1 MYNVIIYNST
11 GFDAVNIPRS
21 PAVIEAAATSA
32 LTLPAIDVVQ
42 NYFLTSVT
50 VKTTFDAIK
59 YADYCK
65 VGDFYYFVT
74 NIRMTSPD
82 VAILTITPDGLTSAL
97 ALGSL
102 QAIDGMTE
110 RRRVTNSEDTMGAF
124 TSDDA
129 LLAPQEPL
137 KLVIG
142 ANLFAGASSTVS
154 APYVESLIDLK
165 TLQDN
170 FTDNNF
176 TGRTFVDP
184 TDSEAK
190 VTVPAVN
197 SLTGTTTVFRVGTYV
212 LPSTK
217 TELYKYTKVQEA
229 IGLARA
235 LGVESAIISQ
245 KNLPTRY
252 MDIIETDDGSVTT
265 ISGKVEEESTG
276 LAVNY
281 ATVKNKRLLYGVYNR
296 YGIMSASGA
305 SAEFNPEDIV
315 STLNGS
321 PSVKMKVDPRPD
333 GKPYFRYSSYL
344 GDSSDDG
351 FWRNCIDGLSWADTP
366 LVYSGKSGSYMDEWN
381 YKYSR
386 NSSAI
391 SMNATSEIY
400 QRNLKTNTIPS
411 VVGASMG
418 FIGSLLGAAPGDWSG
433 IGQAGS
439 KAVGAW
445 TAAYNEA
452 TNFDATVQQYKNARN
467 QELANFGFSQSVV
480 SPVLSFPYNASVIRD
495 MLGNG
500 IVNYRYRYSDND
512 ISRIDKLLTMY
523 GYVDRRKFKIEMFDA
538 HEDFEYLQLSGVSII
553 GSSLPRW
560 WRDIIKVQL
569 NTGFRM
575 WHVKP
580 SVIYYGG

>member
-1 MYNVIIYNST
+1 MYSVTIYNST

-21 PAVIEAAATSA
+21 ASVIGAAAASTA
-32 LTLPAIDVVQ
+32 TLPAIDVVQ

-65 VGDFYYFVT
+65 IGDFYYFISGVS
-74 NIRMTSPD
+74 MTSPD
-82 VAILTITPDGLTSAL
+82 VAVLSLTPDGLTSAI
-97 ALGSL
+97 ASGQL

-110 RRRVTNSEDTMGAF
+110 RRRVTEAEDTMGAF

-142 ANLFAGASSTVS
+142 DDLFGGASSTVS

-170 FTDNNF
+170 FTDNKF

-184 TDSEAK
+184 TDEEAK

-197 SLTGTTTVFRVGTYV
+197 SLSGTTTTFRVGTWV

-245 KNLPTRY
+245 KNLPARY
-252 MDIIETDDGSVTT
+252 MDIVETDDGSVTT
-265 ISGKVEEESTG
+265 CSGKVEEASTG
-276 LAVNY
+276 LPVSY
-281 ATVKNKRLLYGVYNR
+281 ATVKNKRLLYGQYNK
-296 YGIMSASGA
+296 YGIMSASGS

-315 STLNGS
+315 SSLDGS

-344 GDSSDDG
+344 GDSSDAG

-366 LVYSGKSGSYMDEWN
+366 LVYSGKSGSYLAEWN

-386 NSSAI
+386 NNAAI
-391 SMNATSEIY
+391 SMNASAENY
-400 QRNLKTNTIPS
+400 QRNLRTSTVPGLISSSANL
-411 VVGASMG
+411 
-418 FIGSLLGAAPGDWSG
+418 IGSMLTAGVGDFSG
-433 IGQAGS
+433 IASAGG
-439 KAVGAW
+439 KAVSAW
-445 TAAYNEA
+445 SSAYEQA
-452 TNFDATVQQYKNARN
+452 TNFQATVDTYRNTRN
-467 QELANFGFSQSVV
+467 QELTNFGFSQAVV
-480 SPVLSFPYNASVIRD
+480 APSLNFPYNADIIRD
-495 MLGNG
+495 VIGNG
-500 IVNYRYRYSDND
+500 VVNYRYRYSDND
-512 ISRIDKLLTMY
+512 IARIDKLLTMY
-523 GYVDRRKFKIEMFDA
+523 GYVDRRKFKISMFDE
-538 HEDFEYLQLSGVSII
+538 HTDFEYLQLSGVSVI
-553 GSSLPRW
+553 GANLPRW
-560 WRDIIKVQL
+560 WRDIIKAQL

-580 SVIYYGG
+580 SIIYYGG

>member
-1 MYNVIIYNST
+1 MYSVTIYNST

-21 PAVIEAAATSA
+21 PAVIEAAAASSI
-32 LTLPAIDVVQ
+32 TLPAIDVVQ
-42 NYFLTSVT
+42 NYFLTSIT
-50 VKTTFDAIK
+50 VKTTFDVIK

-65 VGDFYYFVT
+65 VGDFYYFID
-74 NIRMTSPD
+74 NIKMTSPD
-82 VAILTITPDGLTSAL
+82 VAIISLTPDGLTSAL
-97 ALGSL
+97 ALGDL
-102 QAIDGMTE
+102 QAIDGITE
-110 RRRVTNSEDTMGAF
+110 RRRVTSDEDTIGAF
-124 TSDDA
+124 TSDDP

-142 ANLFAGASSTVS
+142 ETLFGGASATVS

-170 FTDNNF
+170 FTNGDF

-197 SLTGTTTVFRVGTYV
+197 SLSGTTTTFRVGTYV

-217 TELYKYTKVQEA
+217 TELYKYTKVQDA

-252 MDIIETDDGSVTT
+252 MDITEADDGSVTVC
-265 ISGKVEEESTG
+265 SGKVEEETTG
-276 LAVNY
+276 LNVSY
-281 ATVKNKRLLYGVYNR
+281 TTVKNKRLLYGTYNR

-305 SAEFNPEDIV
+305 SSEFSPEDIAT
-315 STLNGS
+315 SFEGS

-344 GDSSDDG
+344 GDASDEG
-351 FWRNCIDGLSWADTP
+351 FWRNSISGLSWADTP
-366 LVYSGKSGSYMDEWN
+366 LVYSGKSGSYLDEAN
-381 YKYSR
+381 YRYSR
-386 NSSAI
+386 IASAI
-391 SMNATSEIY
+391 SMNTTSEIY
-400 QRNLKTNTIPS
+400 NRNLTTTTLPNVI
-411 VVGASMG
+411 GASAG
-418 FIGSLLGAAPGDWSG
+418 FVGSMLGAAPGDWSG
-433 IGQAGS
+433 IGESAS
-439 KAVGAW
+439 KAIGAW
-445 TAAYNEA
+445 TSAYNDA
-452 TNFDATVQQYKNARN
+452 TNFQASIDQYKNARN

-480 SPVLSFPYNASVIRD
+480 APVVSFPYNASIIRD

-500 IVNYRYRYSDND
+500 VLSYRYRYSDND
-512 ISRIDKLLTMY
+512 INRIDKLLTMF
-523 GYVDRRKFKIEMFDA
+523 GYVDRRKFNFKMFDV
-538 HEDFEYLQLSGVSII
+538 HTDFEYLQLSGVSVI

-560 WRDIIKVQL
+560 WRDIIKAQL

-580 SVIYYGG
+580 SVLYYGG